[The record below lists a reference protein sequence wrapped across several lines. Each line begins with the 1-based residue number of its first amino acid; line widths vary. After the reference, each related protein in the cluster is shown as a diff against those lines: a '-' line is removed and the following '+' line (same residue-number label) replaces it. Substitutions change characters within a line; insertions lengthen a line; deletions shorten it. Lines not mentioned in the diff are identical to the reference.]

1 MRLKD
6 YVKDKFID
14 ILIVLIMLFFVTMM
28 LIVFKVKLS
37 FALAIII
44 LILFCLLS
52 IFFYNFFKKKVFY
65 DNFENILN
73 NIDKKYLISE
83 MITEPNFL
91 EGKILYDSL
100 YLTNKSMNDRIN
112 NYKCSF
118 DDLKDYIE
126 MWIHEVKIPLANLIL
141 ISHNSEKNIKITK
154 EINRIENYIEQ
165 VLYYFRS
172 ENVQTDY
179 LIKKYDLRKIINK
192 VVVKNKEAFIFN
204 KVSLKLTDF
213 NYSVLTDSKWLEF
226 IINQIINNSLKYTK
240 ENGVIEINAFSE
252 NSNIILEIIDNGIGI
267 KQSDLYK
274 VFEKTY
280 TGYNGRVGGSSTGM
294 GLYIC
299 KKLCDK
305 LGHQIKIESKKGK
318 YTKVSIVFKEN
329 DFYNVLTLQ

>member
-37 FALAIII
+37 FVLAIII

-52 IFFYNFFKKKVFY
+52 MFFYNFFKKKVFY

-91 EGKILYDSL
+91 EGKILCDSL

-192 VVVKNKEAFIFN
+192 VIVKNKEAFIFN
-204 KVSLKLTDF
+204 KVSLKLSDF

-240 ENGVIEINAFSE
+240 ENGLIEINAFSE
-252 NSNIILEIIDNGIGI
+252 NSNIVLEIIDNGIGI

-280 TGYNGRVGGSSTGM
+280 TGYNGREGGSSTGM

-318 YTKVSIVFKEN
+318 YTKVSIIFKEN